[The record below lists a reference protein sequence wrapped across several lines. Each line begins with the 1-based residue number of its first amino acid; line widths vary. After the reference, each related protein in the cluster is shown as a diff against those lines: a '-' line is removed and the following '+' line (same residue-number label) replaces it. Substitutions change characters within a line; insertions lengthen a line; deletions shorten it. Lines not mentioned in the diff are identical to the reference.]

1 MFKTE
6 RETYEGFWPD
16 IHPFIKYGVMRDE
29 KFAERMKDC
38 LLFKTT
44 DGKFLTLAEYKE
56 RNGEKLPDKMVY
68 TSDPAGCGDSS
79 VHRARHRRDGA
90 RSAHRRELR
99 LLHGIQRRPGEQIP
113 LLPR

>member
-1 MFKTE
+1 
-6 RETYEGFWPD
+6 
-16 IHPFIKYGVMRDE
+16 MRDE

-68 TSDPAGCGDSS
+68 TSDPARQDAAIRLFTERGID
-79 VHRARHRRDGA
+79 DGA

>member
-38 LLFKTT
+38 PVK
-44 DGKFLTLAEYKE
+44 
-56 RNGEKLPDKMVY
+56 V
-68 TSDPAGCGDSS
+68 
-79 VHRARHRRDGA
+79 
-90 RSAHRRELR
+90 
-99 LLHGIQRRPGEQIP
+99 
-113 LLPR
+113 

>member
-1 MFKTE
+1 MRRISNHITKKVADRLTGMFKTE

-44 DGKFLTLAEYKE
+44 DGKFLTLAEYK
-56 RNGEKLPDKMVY
+56 
-68 TSDPAGCGDSS
+68 
-79 VHRARHRRDGA
+79 GA
-90 RSAHRRELR
+90 QRREAA
-99 LLHGIQRRPGEQIP
+99 G
-113 LLPR
+113 